1 MDQAKIG
8 RFIAALRK
16 EKSLTQEA
24 LGEKLGVTNKTVS
37 RWENGNY
44 LPDAEMLLLLSEEFG
59 VTINELLTG
68 QGAEDDRMFRQMAE
82 ENLAEVLKASPFSY
96 REKLAF
102 WKKKWRQ
109 EHIALMLF
117 CAALCLGLMISAAIL
132 FPVLLPPAILLSFV
146 VYLILRNKMDGYA
159 EGKTFS
165 LPK

>member
-44 LPDAEMLLLLSEEFG
+44 LPDAEMLLLLSEEFD

-68 QGAEDDRMFRQMAE
+68 QRLNNDREFRQRAE

-102 WKKKWRQ
+102 WKKKWRRD
-109 EHIALMLF
+109 HIALMLF
-117 CAALCLGLMISAAIL
+117 CALFCLGLMTAAAIL
-132 FPVLLPPAILLSFV
+132 LPVLLPPAILLSFV